1 MSVLQFLRSDPTRE
15 VNRTRSSGHLITVW
29 GCAGSGRS
37 LIATNLAFE
46 LASLGQK
53 TLLIDADTYHPSI
66 SSALGITE
74 PGPGILAALRLAR
87 QSRLDAVEF
96 ERLGQKL
103 SFDQHEL
110 TLLPG
115 MVSKQRW
122 SEFDAEAIGLL
133 LDFLRTQ
140 FDQIV
145 VDVAS
150 SLERGLFAPESAAS
164 RNQSTTSFIEGSD
177 LVLGCFVADAIG
189 VNRLLGELKQVNFD
203 YWPIAN
209 RVRQQVLGRNPE
221 RQLKDAIFQLARRD
235 LKHLIPDDQSAADG
249 FVGKAQPL
257 IVCAKNSK
265 LREGIRQLA
274 LAAIEASA
282 KLPNREH

>member
-1 MSVLQFLRSDPTRE
+1 MSVLQFLRSGPTKE
-15 VNRTRSSGHLITVW
+15 INLTRSSGHLITVW

-46 LASLGQK
+46 IASLGRR
-53 TLLIDADTYHPSI
+53 TLLIDADNYHPSI

-87 QSRLDAVEF
+87 QSRLDAGEF
-96 ERLGQKL
+96 ERLTQKL

-115 MVSKQRW
+115 MVAKQRW
-122 SEFDAEAIGLL
+122 SEFDSEAIGSLI
-133 LDFLRTQ
+133 DFVRTQ

-145 VDVAS
+145 VDVAP
-150 SLERGLFAPESAAS
+150 SLEQGLFAPESAAS
-164 RNQSTTSFIEGSD
+164 RNQSTTSFIASSD
-177 LVLGCFVADAIG
+177 LVLGCFSADAIG
-189 VNRLLGELKQVNFD
+189 VNRLLWELKQVSFD

-235 LKHLIPDDQSAADG
+235 LKHLIPDDQAAADG

-274 LAAIEASA
+274 LAAVEASA

>member
-1 MSVLQFLRSDPTRE
+1 MSVLQLLRGNPSQEIHLTR
-15 VNRTRSSGHLITVW
+15 NSAHLITVW
-29 GCAGSGRS
+29 GCAGSGKS

-53 TLLIDADTYHPSI
+53 TLLIDADSYHPSI
-66 SSALGITE
+66 SSALGLTD

-87 QSRLDAVEF
+87 QARLDAAEF
-96 ERLGQKL
+96 ERISQKL
-103 SFDQHEL
+103 SFDQHQL

-115 MVSKQRW
+115 MAAKQRW
-122 SEFDAEAIGLL
+122 SEFDSEAIASLIG
-133 LDFLRTQ
+133 FLRSQ

-145 VDVAS
+145 VDVAP
-150 SLERGLFAPESAAS
+150 SLEQGLFAPESAAS
-164 RNQSTTSFIEGSD
+164 RNQSTTSFIDAAD
-177 LVLGCFVADAIG
+177 LVLGCFASDAIG
-189 VNRLLGELKQVNFD
+189 VNRLLWELKQVGFD

-221 RQLKDAIFQLARRD
+221 RQLKDVIFQLTGRK
-235 LKHLIPDDQSAADG
+235 LEHLISDDPVAADG

-265 LREGIRQLA
+265 LRDGIRQLA
-274 LAAIEASA
+274 IAAVQASA